1 MLKKMDKPLIIVS
14 VVLFVFGLIMILS
27 ASSMESYMR
36 YAKSPYYYFFKQ
48 AIFLVGG
55 VFIFFFTIL
64 IPTKEY
70 RKLSWPLVIVVIA
83 ALATTEVE
91 GVAALAGNITNAV
104 AARLGAGKLSKGV
117 KIHIN
122 NRVITA
128 DVSINIKDGY
138 AIPDVSAQV
147 QDRVK
152 QAIET
157 MTGLSVDKVN
167 VRITG
172 VSVENE

>member
-1 MLKKMDKPLIIVS
+1 MANNSRGNIQYSIKD
-14 VVLFVFGLIMILS
+14 
-27 ASSMESYMR
+27 
-36 YAKSPYYYFFKQ
+36 
-48 AIFLVGG
+48 LVGLG
-55 VFIFFFTIL
+55 
-64 IPTKEY
+64 E
-70 RKLSWPLVIVVIA
+70 LSISDEVLVVIA
-83 ALATTEVE
+83 ALATTEVD
-91 GVAALAGNITNAV
+91 AV

>member
-1 MLKKMDKPLIIVS
+1 MTGNSKGNIKYSIKDRVGIAEISISDEVLI
-14 VVLFVFGLIMILS
+14 
-27 ASSMESYMR
+27 
-36 YAKSPYYYFFKQ
+36 
-48 AIFLVGG
+48 
-55 VFIFFFTIL
+55 
-64 IPTKEY
+64 
-70 RKLSWPLVIVVIA
+70 VIA

-91 GVAALAGNITNAV
+91 GVAALSGNITNAV
-104 AARLGAGKLSKGV
+104 ASRLGAGKLSKGV

-122 NRVITA
+122 NRVISV

-138 AIPDVSAQV
+138 AIPDVSSQV
-147 QDRVK
+147 QARVK

>member
-1 MLKKMDKPLIIVS
+1 MANNSRGNIQYSIKD
-14 VVLFVFGLIMILS
+14 
-27 ASSMESYMR
+27 
-36 YAKSPYYYFFKQ
+36 
-48 AIFLVGG
+48 LVGLG
-55 VFIFFFTIL
+55 
-64 IPTKEY
+64 E
-70 RKLSWPLVIVVIA
+70 LSISDEVLVVIA

-104 AARLGAGKLSKGV
+104 AARLGAAKLSKGV

>member
-1 MLKKMDKPLIIVS
+1 MANNSRGNIQYSIKDFVGLGELSISDE
-14 VVLFVFGLIMILS
+14 VL
-27 ASSMESYMR
+27 
-36 YAKSPYYYFFKQ
+36 
-48 AIFLVGG
+48 
-55 VFIFFFTIL
+55 
-64 IPTKEY
+64 
-70 RKLSWPLVIVVIA
+70 VVIA

-138 AIPDVSAQV
+138 AIPDVS
-147 QDRVK
+147 VK

>member
-1 MLKKMDKPLIIVS
+1 
-14 VVLFVFGLIMILS
+14 
-27 ASSMESYMR
+27 
-36 YAKSPYYYFFKQ
+36 
-48 AIFLVGG
+48 
-55 VFIFFFTIL
+55 
-64 IPTKEY
+64 
-70 RKLSWPLVIVVIA
+70 
-83 ALATTEVE
+83 
-91 GVAALAGNITNAV
+91 
-104 AARLGAGKLSKGV
+104 
-117 KIHIN
+117 
-122 NRVITA
+122 
-128 DVSINIKDGY
+128 Y

>member
-1 MLKKMDKPLIIVS
+1 MANNSRGNIQYSIKD
-14 VVLFVFGLIMILS
+14 
-27 ASSMESYMR
+27 
-36 YAKSPYYYFFKQ
+36 
-48 AIFLVGG
+48 LVGLG
-55 VFIFFFTIL
+55 
-64 IPTKEY
+64 E
-70 RKLSWPLVIVVIA
+70 LSISDEVLVVIA

-104 AARLGAGKLSKGV
+104 AARLVAGKHSKGV

>member
-1 MLKKMDKPLIIVS
+1 MANNSRGNIQYSIKD
-14 VVLFVFGLIMILS
+14 
-27 ASSMESYMR
+27 
-36 YAKSPYYYFFKQ
+36 
-48 AIFLVGG
+48 LVGLG
-55 VFIFFFTIL
+55 
-64 IPTKEY
+64 E
-70 RKLSWPLVIVVIA
+70 LSISDEVLVVIA

-104 AARLGAGKLSKGV
+104 AARLGADKLSKGV

>member
-1 MLKKMDKPLIIVS
+1 MTGNSKGNIKYSIKDRVGIAEISISDEVLI
-14 VVLFVFGLIMILS
+14 
-27 ASSMESYMR
+27 
-36 YAKSPYYYFFKQ
+36 
-48 AIFLVGG
+48 
-55 VFIFFFTIL
+55 
-64 IPTKEY
+64 
-70 RKLSWPLVIVVIA
+70 VIA

-91 GVAALAGNITNAV
+91 GVASLSGNITNAV
-104 AARLGAGKLSKGV
+104 ASRLGAGKLSKGV

-122 NRVITA
+122 NRVISV

-138 AIPDVSAQV
+138 AIPDVSSQV
-147 QDRVK
+147 QTRVK

>member
-1 MLKKMDKPLIIVS
+1 MYKYRQIYKGRVINMTGNSKGNIKYSIKDRVGIAEISISDEVLI
-14 VVLFVFGLIMILS
+14 
-27 ASSMESYMR
+27 
-36 YAKSPYYYFFKQ
+36 
-48 AIFLVGG
+48 
-55 VFIFFFTIL
+55 
-64 IPTKEY
+64 
-70 RKLSWPLVIVVIA
+70 VIA

-91 GVAALAGNITNAV
+91 GVAALSGNITNAV
-104 AARLGAGKLSKGV
+104 ASRLGAGKLSKGV

-122 NRVITA
+122 NRVISV

-138 AIPDVSAQV
+138 AIPDVSSQV
-147 QDRVK
+147 QARVK

>member
-1 MLKKMDKPLIIVS
+1 MNKYRQIYKGRVINMTGNSKGNIKYSIKDRVGIAEISISDEVLI
-14 VVLFVFGLIMILS
+14 
-27 ASSMESYMR
+27 
-36 YAKSPYYYFFKQ
+36 
-48 AIFLVGG
+48 
-55 VFIFFFTIL
+55 
-64 IPTKEY
+64 
-70 RKLSWPLVIVVIA
+70 VIA

-91 GVAALAGNITNAV
+91 GVASLSGNITNAV
-104 AARLGAGKLSKGV
+104 ASRLGAGKLSKGV

-122 NRVITA
+122 NRVISV

-138 AIPDVSAQV
+138 AIPDVSSQV
-147 QDRVK
+147 QTRVK

>member
-1 MLKKMDKPLIIVS
+1 MYKYRQIYKGRVINMTGNSKGNIKYSIKDRVGIAEISISDEVLI
-14 VVLFVFGLIMILS
+14 
-27 ASSMESYMR
+27 
-36 YAKSPYYYFFKQ
+36 
-48 AIFLVGG
+48 
-55 VFIFFFTIL
+55 
-64 IPTKEY
+64 
-70 RKLSWPLVIVVIA
+70 VIA

-91 GVAALAGNITNAV
+91 GVASLSGNITNAV
-104 AARLGAGKLSKGV
+104 ASRLGAGKLSKGV

-122 NRVITA
+122 NRVISVY
-128 DVSINIKDGY
+128 VSINIKDGY
-138 AIPDVSAQV
+138 AIPDVSSQV
-147 QDRVK
+147 QTRVK

>member
-1 MLKKMDKPLIIVS
+1 MTGNSKGNIKYSIKDRVGIAEISISDEVLI
-14 VVLFVFGLIMILS
+14 
-27 ASSMESYMR
+27 
-36 YAKSPYYYFFKQ
+36 
-48 AIFLVGG
+48 
-55 VFIFFFTIL
+55 
-64 IPTKEY
+64 
-70 RKLSWPLVIVVIA
+70 VIA

-91 GVAALAGNITNAV
+91 GVASLSGNITNAV
-104 AARLGAGKLSKGV
+104 ASRLGSGKLSKGV

-122 NRVITA
+122 NRVISV

-138 AIPDVSAQV
+138 AIPDVSSQV
-147 QDRVK
+147 QTRVK

>member
-1 MLKKMDKPLIIVS
+1 MTGNSKGNIKYSIKDRVGIAEISISDEVLI
-14 VVLFVFGLIMILS
+14 
-27 ASSMESYMR
+27 
-36 YAKSPYYYFFKQ
+36 
-48 AIFLVGG
+48 
-55 VFIFFFTIL
+55 
-64 IPTKEY
+64 
-70 RKLSWPLVIVVIA
+70 VIA

-91 GVAALAGNITNAV
+91 GVASLSGNITNAV
-104 AARLGAGKLSKGV
+104 ASRLGAGKLSKGV

-122 NRVITA
+122 NRVISV

-138 AIPDVSAQV
+138 AIPDVSSQV
-147 QDRVK
+147 QARVK

>member
-1 MLKKMDKPLIIVS
+1 MTGNSKGNIKYSIKDCVGIAEISISDEVLI
-14 VVLFVFGLIMILS
+14 
-27 ASSMESYMR
+27 
-36 YAKSPYYYFFKQ
+36 
-48 AIFLVGG
+48 
-55 VFIFFFTIL
+55 
-64 IPTKEY
+64 
-70 RKLSWPLVIVVIA
+70 VIA

-91 GVAALAGNITNAV
+91 GVASLSGNITNAV
-104 AARLGAGKLSKGV
+104 ASRLGAGKLSKGV

-122 NRVITA
+122 NRVISV

-138 AIPDVSAQV
+138 AIPDVSSQV
-147 QDRVK
+147 QTRVK

>member
-1 MLKKMDKPLIIVS
+1 MYKYRQIYKGRVINMTGNSKGNIKYSIKDRVGIAEISISDEVLI
-14 VVLFVFGLIMILS
+14 
-27 ASSMESYMR
+27 
-36 YAKSPYYYFFKQ
+36 
-48 AIFLVGG
+48 
-55 VFIFFFTIL
+55 
-64 IPTKEY
+64 
-70 RKLSWPLVIVVIA
+70 VIA

-91 GVAALAGNITNAV
+91 GVASLSGNITNAV
-104 AARLGAGKLSKGV
+104 ASRLGAGKLSKGV

-122 NRVITA
+122 NRVISV

-138 AIPDVSAQV
+138 AIPDVSSQV
-147 QDRVK
+147 QTRVK